1 MLGSLRGS
9 AIAFHDTRTLIE
21 VNGVG
26 YWVQTGSWHPSGDVL
41 CYLHHHVREDADDLY
56 GFPDL
61 DSLTLFERLLAISG
75 IGPKAALALLSI
87 GAPDR
92 IRQAV
97 ASKDVAFLTTAPG
110 IGQKAAQKIV
120 LELFGKLDS
129 LEGLMPDSIP
139 SQYQDLADAL
149 SGLGY
154 KPADIKPLL
163 DTLPADLATVDR
175 QLKWMLQ
182 HLGK

>member
-9 AIAFHDTRTLIE
+9 AIAFHSNRTLIE

-26 YWVQTGSWHPSGDVL
+26 YWVFTGSWHPSGDVL
-41 CYLHHHVREDADDLY
+41 AYLHHAVREDADDLY

-61 DSLTLFERLLAISG
+61 DSLTLFERLLSISG

-87 GAPDR
+87 GTPER

-97 ASKDVAFLTTAPG
+97 ALKDVAFLTTAPG

-120 LELFGKLDS
+120 LELFGKMDS
-129 LEGLMPDSIP
+129 LEGLVPDTIP
-139 SQYQDLADAL
+139 SKYQDLADAL

-154 KPADIKPLL
+154 RTGDIKPLL
-163 DTLPADLATVDR
+163 DKLPADLATVDQ

-182 HLGK
+182 HLGR